1 MIVVAESPRTFE
13 VAASDSAPDVP
24 VPLTVG
30 AAVEVEVST
39 RCTTML
45 VCATAA
51 AAAGRADTYEVTDT
65 ESEVPSLVKLIVIS
79 AAVLESDV
87 PVVAVPFAT
96 VTVVALRLITAAFD
110 GATERTPRPKAAT
123 ATSAMRLN
131 VVFVDICFLS
141 IVELRTIRGSALELV
156 S

>member
-1 MIVVAESPRTFE
+1 
-13 VAASDSAPDVP
+13 
-24 VPLTVG
+24 
-30 AAVEVEVST
+30 
-39 RCTTML
+39 ML
-45 VCATAA
+45 DCATAD

-65 ESEVPSLVKLIVIS
+65 ESEVPPLVKLMVID
-79 AAVLESDV
+79 AAVVESDV
-87 PVVAVPFAT
+87 PVVAVPSAT

-123 ATSAMRLN
+123 ATSAIRLK
-131 VVFVDICFLS
+131 VVFVDIYFLS